1 MSDYKIFEA
10 GDVVLQSGLTYRGA
24 RLAYK
29 THGTLNVA
37 RSNVIVYPTSYG
49 AQHPDL
55 EWLIAPGKPLDP
67 TKYFIIIVNKFGNG
81 LSSSPSNTP
90 PPFDRGRYPHFTMT
104 DNVRVQ
110 QRLLP
115 EVFGIERVALV
126 YGFSMGAQQA
136 FHWAALFPDRVER
149 IAPICGSAKTSPHN
163 FVFLEGVKA
172 ALTADPAWQDGWFA
186 TPPTRGFQ
194 AMGRVYAG
202 WGLSQ
207 AFYREEIWR
216 KIGFSS
222 LEDFLIGSWEA
233 NFRRRD
239 ANDLLAMLWTWQHA
253 DISAN
258 ELYGGDLDKAL
269 GAITADATVMPCET
283 DLYFTVEDSRR
294 EIARMQKAELRP
306 IPSIWGHRAGNPVL
320 NPEDAAFIDRAV
332 FELLAR

>member
-1 MSDYKIFEA
+1 MPDYQIFEA
-10 GDVVLQSGLTYRGA
+10 GDVVLQSALTYRRA

-29 THGTLNVA
+29 TFGTLNA
-37 RSNVIVYPTSYG
+37 AKSNAILYPTSYG

-55 EWLIAPGKPLDP
+55 EWAVAPGKALDP
-67 TKYFIIIVNKFGNG
+67 TRYFIVIVNKFGNG

-90 PPFDRGRYPHFTMT
+90 PPFDRARWPHFTMT

-110 QRLLP
+110 QRLLQG
-115 EVFGIERVALV
+115 VFGIERLKLV

-136 FHWAALFPDRVER
+136 FHWGALFPDRVER
-149 IAPICGSAKTSPHN
+149 IAATCGSAKTSPHN
-163 FVFLEGVKA
+163 YVFLEGVKA

-186 TPPTRGFQ
+186 TPPTRGFH

-207 AFYREEIWR
+207 AFYREEEWR
-216 KIGFSS
+216 KLGFSS
-222 LEDFLIGSWEA
+222 LEDFLVGSWEA

-258 ELYGGDLDKAL
+258 ELYDGDMDKAL
-269 GAITADATVMPCET
+269 GAIVADALVMPCET
-283 DLYFTVEDSRR
+283 DLYFTVEDNRR
-294 EIARMQKAELRP
+294 EVARMPQAELRP
-306 IPSIWGHRAGNPVL
+306 IPSIWGHRAGNPAQ
-320 NPEDAAFIDRAV
+320 NPADAKFLDDAV
-332 FELLAR
+332 KELLAR

>member
-1 MSDYKIFEA
+1 MPDYQIFEA
-10 GDVVLQSGLTYRGA
+10 GNVVLQSGLTYRNS

-29 THGTLNVA
+29 TFGTLDA
-37 RSNVIVYPTSYG
+37 AKSNAVVYPTSYG
-49 AQHPDL
+49 AQHTDL
-55 EWLIAPGKPLDP
+55 EWAVAPGKALDP
-67 TKYFIIIVNKFGNG
+67 SKYFIVIVNKFGNG

-90 PPFDRGRYPHFTMT
+90 PPFDRSRWPHFTMT

-110 QRLLP
+110 QRLL
-115 EVFGIERVALV
+115 EQVFGIERVKLV
-126 YGFSMGAQQA
+126 YGFSMGAQQS

-149 IAPICGSAKTSPHN
+149 IAAICGSAKTSPHN
-163 FVFLEGVKA
+163 IVFLEGVRA

-186 TPPTRGFQ
+186 APPVRGFQ

-207 AFYREEIWR
+207 AFYREEEWR
-216 KIGFSS
+216 KLGFSS

-258 ELYGGDLDKAL
+258 ELYNGDLGEAL
-269 GAITADATVMPCET
+269 GAITADALVMPCET
-283 DLYFTVEDSRR
+283 DLYFTVEDNRR
-294 EIARMQKAELRP
+294 EVARMPHAELRP
-306 IPSIWGHRAGNPVL
+306 IPSIWGHRAGNPAQ
-320 NPEDAAFIDRAV
+320 NPADAKFIDDAV
-332 FELLAR
+332 GKLLAR